1 MIQVYLS
8 TNTNFDKNGDMAL
21 QPLSYEVSTAGI
33 NQAVE
38 FTIEHEIDEYGRYE
52 YLQKGNVI
60 KAFTPWDLK
69 EGQLFRIEDIDKD
82 SKEGTII
89 ASGYLLFY
97 DNVKTY
103 VKDFNNENVLIC
115 DTGDAT
121 GEEAIKKIFKNTNY
135 TGHSNIVKISRSR
148 LERRNIVAALTG
160 DDENSFVN
168 RWGGELFIDN
178 FDVYMN
184 NKIGHDTGLVI
195 SYGRNMEYIKESSS
209 YKNTITRI
217 IPIGFDGLRLTGK
230 TPWVDSPNI
239 DKYPYIMEK
248 EIKFEQV
255 KVKEENS
262 DEGFET
268 IEEARAELI
277 RLSKLLFEEEQID
290 SPESSIELSMYDMQG
305 TLEYESYECYEEVN
319 LGDYIK
325 ARHEILNIDTLVR
338 CIGYTWDGL
347 ALKYKTIK
355 LGHQIDNYF
364 DKQTD
369 IYNKVN
375 NILNS
380 DGSVNA
386 VEVSGI
392 LNAINVTMK
401 ACRDIA
407 QPLPV
412 RVMICEDFDKDS
424 PSYGAMCFGSMGFM
438 IAGERTQDD
447 KDWDWRTFGTG
458 KGFFADLIVAGTM
471 LADRIRGGV
480 LQSIDGS
487 LEIDLRESSKG
498 MQFKRNGKKAID
510 IAGTTMKFFDW
521 DGEGEAVAHIYS
533 TRIGGDENKLGLAI
547 ANKKDRSISISYE
560 SGDTYYS
567 YMRFDMDN
575 SDKITN
581 SPITIFKETDFRGT
595 QVWFGYDINSIY
607 NSTNNNLIAKV
618 QNEFTVADRANGT
631 SRFRVLQDWIAAY
644 DKDSCYFEAGKL
656 KSDGKGYFIFRD
668 GQTAYLYRAAGQE
681 KVWCDYN
688 LTVDKKLHVNGDLA
702 VVGNK
707 NCIQPT
713 ENYGDRLF
721 YSVEDAE
728 SYLTDRSMEVFTVEE
743 TAEGTYERVIL
754 LDNIFKEAVRV
765 DNNYTVE
772 VIKQGWGDYRV
783 KEQNENY
790 FVVEADRKDF
800 TFKYVVTAKRRGFED
815 IRLVEYHKV
824 ENDIEVMKVEGDL
837 ATNLDENEICRE
849 LNI

>member
-69 EGQLFRIEDIDKD
+69 NGQLFRIEDIDKD
-82 SKEGTII
+82 SKEGIII

-103 VKDFNNENVLIC
+103 VKDFSNENVLIC
-115 DTGDAT
+115 DTGNST

-135 TGHSNIVKISRSR
+135 SGHSNIMKISRSR
-148 LERRNIVAALTG
+148 LERKNIVAALTG

-178 FDVYMN
+178 FDIYMN

-209 YKNTITRI
+209 YKNTVTRI

-239 DKYPYIMEK
+239 NKYPYIMEK
-248 EIKFEQV
+248 EIKFDQV

-262 DEGFET
+262 NDGFET

-277 RLSKLLFEEEQID
+277 RLSTLLFEEDQID
-290 SPESSIELSMYDMQG
+290 SPEVSIEVSMHDLQG

-338 CIGYTWDGL
+338 CVGYTWDGI

-355 LGHQIDNYF
+355 LGHQIDNFF

-375 NILNS
+375 NILNN
-380 DGSVNA
+380 DGSINA
-386 VEVSGI
+386 IEVAGI
-392 LNAINVTMK
+392 LDAVNVTMK
-401 ACRDIA
+401 ACRNIA

-438 IAGERTQDD
+438 IAAERTPDD

-471 LADRIRGGV
+471 LADRIKSGMLMSMNEKTWIDMENGTFSFADGKLEWLNDILSINGNLKQINPNTNKTSCEIKDNSLIVYDHLEENSDSHEVGRLRAYRTQNKTDKRARNAIALNSRYDDLLIIGYLNEVGQLHEVMVFDSTGEYDGISNVSINGAVKTYRLYFQNNEDTFSGDVLGDGNMLRFRTSLNEGGKFV
-480 LQSIDGS
+480 FGQ
-487 LEIDLRESSKG
+487 
-498 MQFKRNGKKAID
+498 
-510 IAGTTMKFFDW
+510 AGT
-521 DGEGEAVAHIYS
+521 
-533 TRIGGDENKLGLAI
+533 L
-547 ANKKDRSISISYE
+547 
-560 SGDTYYS
+560 
-567 YMRFDMDN
+567 
-575 SDKITN
+575 
-581 SPITIFKETDFRGT
+581 
-595 QVWFGYDINSIY
+595 
-607 NSTNNNLIAKV
+607 
-618 QNEFTVADRANGT
+618 
-631 SRFRVLQDWIAAY
+631 
-644 DKDSCYFEAGKL
+644 
-656 KSDGKGYFIFRD
+656 
-668 GQTAYLYRAAGQE
+668 
-681 KVWCDYN
+681 
-688 LTVDKKLHVNGDLA
+688 
-702 VVGNK
+702 
-707 NCIQPT
+707 T
-713 ENYGDRLF
+713 ENI
-721 YSVEDAE
+721 
-728 SYLTDRSMEVFTVEE
+728 MEVSKDKLYHTGSIKCGNDMSCKNFIATGTKNRLVKTKDYGNIALNAYE
-743 TAEGTYERVIL
+743 TAECYFGDIGEGKTDSNCETIVK
-754 LDNIFKEAVRV
+754 LDDVFIQ
-765 DNNYTVE
+765 TVNT
-772 VIKQGWGDYRV
+772 
-783 KEQNENY
+783 NEGY
-790 FVVEADRKDF
+790 HVFLS
-800 TFKYVVTAKRRGFED
+800 KYD
-815 IRLVEYHKV
+815 
-824 ENDIEVMKVEGDL
+824 EGDIWVEERNKN
-837 ATNLDENEICRE
+837 AFKVKSNLPNIKFSYEIKAKQKDYENERLKEIN
-849 LNI
+849 LS

>member
-8 TNTNFDKNGDMAL
+8 TNTNYDKNGDMAL
-21 QPLSYEVSTAGI
+21 QPLSYEVSVSGI

-38 FTIEHEIDEYGRYE
+38 FTIEHEIDEYCRYE

-60 KAFTPWDLK
+60 KAFTPWDLEK
-69 EGQLFRIEDIDKD
+69 GQLFRIEDIDKD

-115 DTGDAT
+115 DTGDVT
-121 GEEAIKKIFKNTNY
+121 GEEAIKKIFKNTKY
-135 TGHSNIVKISRSR
+135 TGHSNIIKISRSR
-148 LERRNIVAALTG
+148 LERKNIVAALTG

-239 DKYPYIMEK
+239 DKYPYVMEK
-248 EIKFEQV
+248 EIKFDQV

-262 DEGFET
+262 NEGFET

-290 SPESSIELSMYDMQG
+290 SPEISIEVSMYDLQG
-305 TLEYESYECYEEVN
+305 TLEYKSYECYEEVN

-325 ARHEILNIDTLVR
+325 AKHELLNIDTLVR

-355 LGHQIDNYF
+355 LGHRIDNYF

-386 VEVSGI
+386 VEVAGI
-392 LNAINVTMK
+392 LDAINVTMK
-401 ACRDIA
+401 ACRDVA

-438 IAGERTQDD
+438 IAGERTPDD

-458 KGFFADLIVAGTM
+458 KGFFADYIVAGTM
-471 LADRIRGGV
+471 LADRIKSG
-480 LQSIDGS
+480 LLMS
-487 LEIDLRESSKG
+487 LNEKTWI
-498 MQFKRNGKKAID
+498 
-510 IAGTTMKFFDW
+510 
-521 DGEGEAVAHIYS
+521 
-533 TRIGGDENKLGLAI
+533 
-547 ANKKDRSISISYE
+547 
-560 SGDTYYS
+560 
-567 YMRFDMDN
+567 DMDN
-575 SDKITN
+575 GTFNFGNLLQFDGNEMRMKDTGFKIANSDNNIIAYIGQDNWMRLQGLEIFGIGECMQNKGAGTRSLKLIT
-581 SPITIFKETDFRGT
+581 TDGGATHIDFNGNP
-595 QVWFGYDINSIY
+595 YDDY
-607 NSTNNNLIAKV
+607 
-618 QNEFTVADRANGT
+618 TVRII
-631 SRFRVLQDWIAAY
+631 R
-644 DKDSCYFEAGKL
+644 EAGSEYL
-656 KSDGKGYFIFRD
+656 KMLTKGLEVQSFTPNTPCGLEVRSH
-668 GQTAYLYRAAGQE
+668 GNSAYLDFSYNAID
-681 KVWCDYN
+681 DYN
-688 LTVDKKLHVNGDLA
+688 VRLIVHNNDRNLHCHGDGLI
-702 VVGNK
+702 VHGNLQITGNK
-707 NCIQPT
+707 NCIQNT
-713 ENYGDRLF
+713 KNYGQVAF
-721 YSVEDAE
+721 YAVEDCE
-728 SYLTDRSMEVFTVEE
+728 SYFTDRSMELFTVEE
-743 TAEGTYERVIL
+743 TEEGTYERVIL
-754 LDNIFKEAVRV
+754 LDNVFKEAV
-765 DNNYTVE
+765 NLKKYSYTIEIV
-772 VIKQGWGDYRV
+772 KQSWGDYRI
-783 KEQNENY
+783 KEQTSNY
-790 FVVEADRKDF
+790 FIVESDRKDF
-800 TFKYVVTAKRRGFED
+800 TFKYAVIAKRKGYENV
-815 IRLVEYHKV
+815 RLEEYFYN
-824 ENDIEVMKVEGDL
+824 ESEVI
-837 ATNLDENEICRE
+837 NEQ
-849 LNI
+849 

>member
-8 TNTNFDKNGDMAL
+8 TNTNFDKNGDMSL

-69 EGQLFRIEDIDKD
+69 KGQLFRIEDIDKD

-89 ASGYLLFY
+89 ASGYLIFY

-115 DTGDAT
+115 DTGNTT

-135 TGHSNIVKISRSR
+135 IGHSNIMRISRSR
-148 LERRNIVAALTG
+148 LERKNIVAALTG

-178 FDVYMN
+178 FDIYMN
-184 NKIGHDTGLVI
+184 EKIGHDTGLII

-239 DKYPYIMEK
+239 NKYPYIMEK
-248 EIKFEQV
+248 EIKFDQV

-277 RLSKLLFEEEQID
+277 RLSNLLFEEEQID
-290 SPESSIELSMYDMQG
+290 SPEVSIEVSMYDLQG

-386 VEVSGI
+386 VEVAGI

-401 ACRDIA
+401 ACRDTA

-412 RVMICEDFDKDS
+412 RVMVCEDFDKDS

-438 IAGERTQDD
+438 IASERTPDD

-458 KGFFADLIVAGTM
+458 KGFFADLIVAGILNANLIRAGIIESLDKKTWINLETGDVQITGTVKSQRGYQYVSLDSGGITLQDHHKLEQM
-471 LADRIRGGV
+471 LRIATSYFSANRDFNGTTFAMPQFADFLRIAHIEKSDLTDGWSETDIQNIFMDIWTNTQKVGNTLYKKGITFYKPVYIKDKVSFFHGTNHEGDILSVNWLGIEGLLGFYGDNGSILGYKSGESYKAAIAVTEDSVSGDNINTWGNVNCNGGRYHNGFFIGNHANAYSN
-480 LQSIDGS
+480 SITRS
-487 LEIDLRESSKG
+487 YSETNCIETEEKQVRFNFENVEIK
-498 MQFKRNGKKAID
+498 NGKAILN
-510 IAGTTMKFFDW
+510 IPK
-521 DGEGEAVAHIYS
+521 
-533 TRIGGDENKLGLAI
+533 R
-547 ANKKDRSISISYE
+547 
-560 SGDTYYS
+560 
-567 YMRFDMDN
+567 
-575 SDKITN
+575 
-581 SPITIFKETDFRGT
+581 
-595 QVWFGYDINSIY
+595 
-607 NSTNNNLIAKV
+607 
-618 QNEFTVADRANGT
+618 
-631 SRFRVLQDWIAAY
+631 
-644 DKDSCYFEAGKL
+644 
-656 KSDGKGYFIFRD
+656 
-668 GQTAYLYRAAGQE
+668 YLYINNGYIISSIIKKGQGNVWIGKE
-681 KVWCDYN
+681 EDNRFIIESDNDIKV
-688 LTVDKKLHVNGDLA
+688 
-702 VVGNK
+702 
-707 NCIQPT
+707 
-713 ENYGDRLF
+713 
-721 YSVEDAE
+721 
-728 SYLTDRSMEVFTVEE
+728 
-743 TAEGTYERVIL
+743 
-754 LDNIFKEAVRV
+754 NIEII
-765 DNNYTVE
+765 
-772 VIKQGWGDYRV
+772 IKIS
-783 KEQNENY
+783 
-790 FVVEADRKDF
+790 DF
-800 TFKYVVTAKRRGFED
+800 TNP
-815 IRLVEYHKV
+815 IQ
-824 ENDIEVMKVEGDL
+824 ENINNGECHARK
-837 ATNLDENEICRE
+837 NN
-849 LNI
+849 

>member
-1 MIQVYLS
+1 MIEAYKS
-8 TNTNFDKNGDMAL
+8 TNTNFDFNGDMVL
-21 QPLSYEVSTAGI
+21 KPSVCDLEVELNGM
-33 NQAVE
+33 
-38 FTIEHEIDEYGRYE
+38 IEVTLEHQYDKLGRWKYIE
-52 YLQKGNVI
+52 EDNIIRVPYPGKQ
-60 KAFTPWDLK
+60 
-69 EGQLFRIEDIDKD
+69 EGQLFYIYDKD
-82 SKEGTII
+82 KGMTGVKCKARHIFFDLASEVLVDCRPTNCNGKEALRKMLEGT
-89 ASGYLLFY
+89 GF
-97 DNVKTY
+97 
-103 VKDFNNENVLIC
+103 
-115 DTGDAT
+115 
-121 GEEAIKKIFKNTNY
+121 
-135 TGHSNIVKISRSR
+135 TGHSDIISINTAHYIRKHIAN
-148 LERRNIVAALTG
+148 EALIS

-168 RWGGELFIDN
+168 KWGGELDVDN
-178 FDVYMN
+178 FNVYMN
-184 NKIGHDTGLVI
+184 NRTGGEYGVTFK
-195 SYGRNMEYIKESSS
+195 YGRDLINLNENSNIDSI
-209 YKNTITRI
+209 ITRV
-217 IPIGFDGLRLTGK
+217 IPVGFNGITIPE
-230 TPWVDSPNI
+230 TYVESPLI
-239 DKYPYIMEK
+239 DKYRKVKTDVVKFDYI
-248 EIKFEQV
+248 
-255 KVKEENS
+255 KVKESPE
-262 DEGFET
+262 DEEGYDT
-268 IEEARAELI
+268 LEEAQEALREAAKELFNDG
-277 RLSKLLFEEEQID
+277 LDKLLYQLDLEVTKLEN
-290 SPESSIELSMYDMQG
+290 
-305 TLEYESYECYEEVN
+305 TLKYEDYKDILTTG
-319 LGDYIK
+319 LGDTVGVEHIDIGIDIK
-325 ARHEILNIDTLVR
+325 TRVIKFTYD
-338 CIGYTWDGL
+338 CIKE
-347 ALKYKTIK
+347 KYKSITI
-355 LGHQIDNYF
+355 GNYIENDIDRQNSVESTL
-364 DKQTD
+364 DKIT
-369 IYNKVN
+369 NA
-375 NILNS
+375 
-380 DGSVNA
+380 DGTVNA
-386 VEVSGI
+386 VEVAGI
-392 LNAINVTMK
+392 LNAVNVKMRAMK
-401 ACRDIA
+401 DIA
-407 QPLPV
+407 QKQDV
-412 RVMICEDFDKDS
+412 RALLCEDLDPES
-424 PSYGAMCFGSMGFM
+424 ETYGAMCYGTMGFM
-438 IAGERTQDD
+438 IAAERTPDNR
-447 KDWDWRTFGTG
+447 DWNWRTFGTG

-510 IAGTTMKFFDW
+510 IAGTTIKFFDW
-521 DGEGEAVAHIYS
+521 DGEGDAVAHIYS

-560 SGDTYYS
+560 SGDNYYS

-595 QVWFGYDINSIY
+595 QIWFGYDINSIY

-618 QNEFTVADRANGT
+618 QNEFKVADRANGT

-728 SYLTDRSMEVFTVEE
+728 SYLTDRSMEVFTVEK

-815 IRLVEYHKV
+815 IRLDEYYKV
-824 ENDIEVMKVEGDL
+824 ENDIEVINVEDDL
-837 ATNLDENEICRE
+837 TTNLVENEICEE

>member
-8 TNTNFDKNGDMAL
+8 TNTNFDKNGDMSL

-69 EGQLFRIEDIDKD
+69 KGQLFRIEDIDKD

-89 ASGYLLFY
+89 ASGYLIFY

-115 DTGDAT
+115 DTGNAT

-135 TGHSNIVKISRSR
+135 IGHSNIMRISRSR
-148 LERRNIVAALTG
+148 LERKNIVAALTG

-178 FDVYMN
+178 FDIYMN
-184 NKIGHDTGLVI
+184 EKIGHDTGLII

-239 DKYPYIMEK
+239 NKYPYIMEK
-248 EIKFEQV
+248 EIKFDQV

-290 SPESSIELSMYDMQG
+290 SPEVSIEVSMYDLQG

-325 ARHEILNIDTLVR
+325 ARHELLNIDTLVR

-355 LGHQIDNYF
+355 LGHQIDTYL

-386 VEVSGI
+386 VEVAGI
-392 LNAINVTMK
+392 LDAINVTMK
-401 ACRDIA
+401 GCRNVA

-438 IAGERTQDD
+438 IAAERTPDD

-510 IAGTTMKFFDW
+510 IAGTTIKFFDW
-521 DGEGEAVAHIYS
+521 DGEDDAVALIYS
-533 TRIGGDENKLGLAI
+533 TRIRRDENKLGLAI
-547 ANKKDRSISISYE
+547 ANKKNRSISIAYE
-560 SGDTYYS
+560 ADDNFYS

-581 SPITIFKETDFRGT
+581 SPITIFKETDFKGS
-595 QVWFGYDINSIY
+595 QIWFGYGSNSIY
-607 NSTNNNLIAKV
+607 KAKSDNLIANVKNGFIVLDRETAKSIALFKNGRTYFSKNDKV
-618 QNEFTVADRANGT
+618 YCDLTSEYFAFFKEGKAYFWKDLNQDKIWCTYDFVADRD
-631 SRFRVLQDWIAAY
+631 F
-644 DKDSCYFEAGKL
+644 
-656 KSDGKGYFIFRD
+656 
-668 GQTAYLYRAAGQE
+668 
-681 KVWCDYN
+681 
-688 LTVDKKLHVNGDLA
+688 HVNRNFTVSGT
-702 VVGNK
+702 K

-713 ENYGDRLF
+713 ENYGERLF
-721 YSVEDAE
+721 YSVEDCE
-728 SYLTDRSMEVFTVEE
+728 NYLTDRSMEVFNVEKTE
-743 TAEGTYERVIL
+743 EDTYERIIL
-754 LDNIFKEAVRV
+754 LDNIFKEAVRI
-765 DNNYTVE
+765 DTDYTIE
-772 VIKQGWGDYRV
+772 IFKQGWGDYRI
-783 KEQNENY
+783 KEQTKDY
-790 FVVEADRKDF
+790 FIVEADREDF

-815 IRLVEYHKV
+815 KRLEEFFKHENYTDIKDESNVSVEEFGGVVYEH
-824 ENDIEVMKVEGDL
+824 EDN
-837 ATNLDENEICRE
+837 
-849 LNI
+849 

>member
-8 TNTNFDKNGDMAL
+8 TNTNFDKNGDMSL

-69 EGQLFRIEDIDKD
+69 KGQLFRIEDIDKD

-89 ASGYLLFY
+89 ASGYLIFY

-115 DTGDAT
+115 DTGNAT

-135 TGHSNIVKISRSR
+135 IGHSNIMRISRSR
-148 LERRNIVAALTG
+148 LERKNIVAALTG

-178 FDVYMN
+178 FDIYRN
-184 NKIGHDTGLVI
+184 EKIGHDTGLII

-248 EIKFEQV
+248 EIKFDHV

-290 SPESSIELSMYDMQG
+290 SPEVSIEVSMYDLQG

-325 ARHEILNIDTLVR
+325 ARHELLNIDTLVR

-355 LGHQIDNYF
+355 LGHQIDTYL

-386 VEVSGI
+386 VEVAGI
-392 LNAINVTMK
+392 LDAINVTMK
-401 ACRDIA
+401 GCRNVA

-438 IAGERTQDD
+438 IAAERTPDD

-510 IAGTTMKFFDW
+510 IAGTTIKFFDW
-521 DGEGEAVAHIYS
+521 DGEDDAVALIYS
-533 TRIGGDENKLGLAI
+533 TRIRRDENKLGLAI
-547 ANKKDRSISISYE
+547 ANKKNRSISIAYE
-560 SGDTYYS
+560 ADDNFYS

-581 SPITIFKETDFRGT
+581 SPITIFKETDFKGS
-595 QVWFGYDINSIY
+595 QIWFGYGSNSIY
-607 NSTNNNLIAKV
+607 KAKSDNLIANVKNGFIVLDRETAKSIALFKNGRTYFSKNDKV
-618 QNEFTVADRANGT
+618 YCDLTPEYFAFFKEGKAYLWKDLNQDKIWCTYDFVADRD
-631 SRFRVLQDWIAAY
+631 F
-644 DKDSCYFEAGKL
+644 
-656 KSDGKGYFIFRD
+656 
-668 GQTAYLYRAAGQE
+668 
-681 KVWCDYN
+681 
-688 LTVDKKLHVNGDLA
+688 HVNRNFTVSGT
-702 VVGNK
+702 K

-713 ENYGDRLF
+713 ENYGERLF
-721 YSVEDAE
+721 YSVEDCE
-728 SYLTDRSMEVFTVEE
+728 NYLTDRSMEVFNVEKTKE
-743 TAEGTYERVIL
+743 DTYERIIL
-754 LDNIFKEAVRV
+754 LDNIFKEAVRI
-765 DNNYTVE
+765 DTDYTIE
-772 VIKQGWGDYRV
+772 IFKQGWGDYRI
-783 KEQNENY
+783 KEQTKDY
-790 FVVEADRKDF
+790 FIVEADREDF

-815 IRLVEYHKV
+815 KRLEEFFKHENYTDIKEESNVSVEEFGGVVYEH
-824 ENDIEVMKVEGDL
+824 EDN
-837 ATNLDENEICRE
+837 
-849 LNI
+849 

>member
-1 MIQVYLS
+1 MIEAYKS
-8 TNTNFDKNGDMAL
+8 TNTNFDFNGDMVL
-21 QPLSYEVSTAGI
+21 KPSLCDLEVELNGM
-33 NQAVE
+33 
-38 FTIEHEIDEYGRYE
+38 IEVTLEHPYDKLGRWRYIE
-52 YLQKGNVI
+52 EDNIIRVPYPGKQ
-60 KAFTPWDLK
+60 
-69 EGQLFRIEDIDKD
+69 EGQLFYIYDKD
-82 SKEGTII
+82 KGMTGVKCKARHIFFDLASEVLVDCRPTNCNGKEALRKMLEGTGFT
-89 ASGYLLFY
+89 GYS
-97 DNVKTY
+97 D
-103 VKDFNNENVLIC
+103 
-115 DTGDAT
+115 
-121 GEEAIKKIFKNTNY
+121 
-135 TGHSNIVKISRSR
+135 
-148 LERRNIVAALTG
+148 IVAINTAHYIRKHIANEALIS

-168 RWGGELFIDN
+168 KWGGELDVDN
-178 FDVYMN
+178 FNVYMN
-184 NKIGHDTGLVI
+184 NRTGGEYGVTFK
-195 SYGRNMEYIKESSS
+195 YGRDLINLNENSNIDSI
-209 YKNTITRI
+209 ITRV
-217 IPIGFDGLRLTGK
+217 IPVGFNGITIPETYVESPLINKYRKVK
-230 TPWVDSPNI
+230 TDVVKFD
-239 DKYPYIMEK
+239 YI
-248 EIKFEQV
+248 
-255 KVKEENS
+255 KVKESPE
-262 DEGFET
+262 DEEGYDTLEKAQ
-268 IEEARAELI
+268 EALREAAKELFNDG
-277 RLSKLLFEEEQID
+277 LDKLLYQLDLEVTKLEN
-290 SPESSIELSMYDMQG
+290 
-305 TLEYESYECYEEVN
+305 TLKYEDYKDILTTG
-319 LGDYIK
+319 LGDTVGVEHIDIGIDIK
-325 ARHEILNIDTLVR
+325 TRVIKFTYD
-338 CIGYTWDGL
+338 CIKE
-347 ALKYKTIK
+347 KYKTITI
-355 LGHQIDNYF
+355 GNYIENDIDRQNSVESTL
-364 DKQTD
+364 DKIT
-369 IYNKVN
+369 NA
-375 NILNS
+375 
-380 DGSVNA
+380 DGTVNA
-386 VEVSGI
+386 VEVAGI
-392 LNAINVTMK
+392 LNAVNVKMRAMK
-401 ACRDIA
+401 DIA
-407 QPLPV
+407 QKQDV
-412 RVMICEDFDKDS
+412 RALLCEDLDPES
-424 PSYGAMCFGSMGFM
+424 PTYGAMCYGTMGFM
-438 IAGERTQDD
+438 IAAERTPDNR
-447 KDWDWRTFGTG
+447 DWNWRTFGTG

-510 IAGTTMKFFDW
+510 IAGTTIKFFDW
-521 DGEGEAVAHIYS
+521 DGEGDAVAHIYS

-547 ANKKDRSISISYE
+547 ANKKGRSISISYE

-567 YMRFDMDN
+567 YMRFDIDN

-581 SPITIFKETDFRGT
+581 SPITIFKETDFRGS
-595 QVWFGYDINSIY
+595 QIWFGYDINSIY
-607 NSTNNNLIAKV
+607 NSTNNDLIAKV
-618 QNEFTVADRANGT
+618 QNEFKVADRANGT

-668 GQTAYLYRAAGQE
+668 GQTAYLYRVAGQE

-728 SYLTDRSMEVFTVEE
+728 SYLTDRSMEVFTVEK

-824 ENDIEVMKVEGDL
+824 ENDIEVMNVEGDL
-837 ATNLDENEICRE
+837 ATNLDENEICEE

>member
-1 MIQVYLS
+1 MIEAYKS
-8 TNTNFDKNGDMAL
+8 TNTNFDFNGDMVL
-21 QPLSYEVSTAGI
+21 KPSLCDLEVELNGM
-33 NQAVE
+33 
-38 FTIEHEIDEYGRYE
+38 IEVTLEHPYDKLGRWRYIE
-52 YLQKGNVI
+52 EDNIIRVPYPGKQ
-60 KAFTPWDLK
+60 
-69 EGQLFRIEDIDKD
+69 EGQLFYIYDKD
-82 SKEGTII
+82 KGMTGVKCKARHIFFDLASEVLVDCRPTNCNGKEALRKMLEGTGFT
-89 ASGYLLFY
+89 GYS
-97 DNVKTY
+97 D
-103 VKDFNNENVLIC
+103 
-115 DTGDAT
+115 
-121 GEEAIKKIFKNTNY
+121 
-135 TGHSNIVKISRSR
+135 
-148 LERRNIVAALTG
+148 IVAINTAHYIRKHIANEALIS

-168 RWGGELFIDN
+168 KWGGELDVDN
-178 FDVYMN
+178 FNVYMN
-184 NKIGHDTGLVI
+184 NRTGGEYGVTFK
-195 SYGRNMEYIKESSS
+195 YGRDLINLNENSNIDSI
-209 YKNTITRI
+209 ITRV
-217 IPIGFDGLRLTGK
+217 IPVGFNGITIPETYVESPLINKYRKVK
-230 TPWVDSPNI
+230 TDVVKFD
-239 DKYPYIMEK
+239 YI
-248 EIKFEQV
+248 
-255 KVKEENS
+255 KVKESPE
-262 DEGFET
+262 DEEGYDT
-268 IEEARAELI
+268 LEEAQEALREAAKELFNDG
-277 RLSKLLFEEEQID
+277 LDKLLYQLDLEVTKLEN
-290 SPESSIELSMYDMQG
+290 
-305 TLEYESYECYEEVN
+305 TLKYEDYKDILTTG
-319 LGDYIK
+319 LGDTVGVEHIDIGIDIK
-325 ARHEILNIDTLVR
+325 TRVIKFTYD
-338 CIGYTWDGL
+338 CIKE
-347 ALKYKTIK
+347 KYKTITI
-355 LGHQIDNYF
+355 GNYIENDIDRQNSVESTL
-364 DKQTD
+364 DKIT
-369 IYNKVN
+369 NA
-375 NILNS
+375 
-380 DGSVNA
+380 DGTVNA
-386 VEVSGI
+386 VEVAGI
-392 LNAINVTMK
+392 LNAVNVKMRAMK
-401 ACRDIA
+401 DIA
-407 QPLPV
+407 QRQDV
-412 RVMICEDFDKDS
+412 RALLCEDLDPES
-424 PSYGAMCFGSMGFM
+424 PTYGAMCYGTMGFM
-438 IAGERTQDD
+438 IAAERTPDNR
-447 KDWDWRTFGTG
+447 DWNWRTFGTG

-510 IAGTTMKFFDW
+510 IAGTTIKFFDW
-521 DGEGEAVAHIYS
+521 DGEGDAVAHIYS

-547 ANKKDRSISISYE
+547 ANKKGRSISISYE

-567 YMRFDMDN
+567 YMRFDIDN

-581 SPITIFKETDFRGT
+581 SPITIFKETDFRGS
-595 QVWFGYDINSIY
+595 QIWFGYDINSIY
-607 NSTNNNLIAKV
+607 NSTNNDLIAKV
-618 QNEFTVADRANGT
+618 QNEFKVADRANGT

-668 GQTAYLYRAAGQE
+668 GQTAYLYRVAGQE

-728 SYLTDRSMEVFTVEE
+728 SYLTDRSMEVFTVEK

-824 ENDIEVMKVEGDL
+824 ENDIEVMNVEGDL
-837 ATNLDENEICRE
+837 ATNLDENEICEE

>member
-8 TNTNFDKNGDMAL
+8 TNTNFDKNGDMSL

-69 EGQLFRIEDIDKD
+69 KGQLFRIEDIDKD

-89 ASGYLLFY
+89 ASGYLIFY

-115 DTGDAT
+115 DTGNAT

-135 TGHSNIVKISRSR
+135 IGHSNIMRISRSR
-148 LERRNIVAALTG
+148 LERKNIVAALTG

-178 FDVYMN
+178 FDIYMN
-184 NKIGHDTGLVI
+184 EKIGHDTGLII

-248 EIKFEQV
+248 EIKFDHV

-290 SPESSIELSMYDMQG
+290 SLEVSIEVSMYDLQG

-355 LGHQIDNYF
+355 LGHQIDTYL

-386 VEVSGI
+386 VEVAGI
-392 LNAINVTMK
+392 LDAINVTMK
-401 ACRDIA
+401 GCRNVA

-438 IAGERTQDD
+438 IAAERTPDD

-510 IAGTTMKFFDW
+510 IAGTTIKFFDW
-521 DGEGEAVAHIYS
+521 DGEDDAVALIYS
-533 TRIGGDENKLGLAI
+533 TRIRRDENKLGLAI
-547 ANKKDRSISISYE
+547 ANKKNRSISIAYE
-560 SGDTYYS
+560 ADDNFYS

-581 SPITIFKETDFRGT
+581 SPITIFKETDFKGS
-595 QVWFGYDINSIY
+595 QMWFGYGSNSIY
-607 NSTNNNLIAKV
+607 KAKSDNLIANVKNGFIVLDRETAKSIALFKNGRTYFSKNDKV
-618 QNEFTVADRANGT
+618 YCDLTPEYFAFFKEGKAYFWKDLNQDKLWCTYDFVADRD
-631 SRFRVLQDWIAAY
+631 F
-644 DKDSCYFEAGKL
+644 
-656 KSDGKGYFIFRD
+656 
-668 GQTAYLYRAAGQE
+668 
-681 KVWCDYN
+681 
-688 LTVDKKLHVNGDLA
+688 HVNRNFTVSGT
-702 VVGNK
+702 K

-713 ENYGDRLF
+713 ENYGERLF
-721 YSVEDAE
+721 YSVEDCE
-728 SYLTDRSMEVFTVEE
+728 NYLTDRSMEIFNVEKTE
-743 TAEGTYERVIL
+743 EGTYERIIL
-754 LDNIFKEAVRV
+754 LDNIFKEAVRI
-765 DNNYTVE
+765 DTDYTIE
-772 VIKQGWGDYRV
+772 IFKQGWGDYRI
-783 KEQNENY
+783 KEQTKDY
-790 FVVEADRKDF
+790 FIVEADREDF

-815 IRLVEYHKV
+815 KRLEEFFKHENYTDIKEESNVSVEEFGGVVYEH
-824 ENDIEVMKVEGDL
+824 EDN
-837 ATNLDENEICRE
+837 
-849 LNI
+849 

>member
-8 TNTNFDKNGDMAL
+8 TNTNFDKNGDMSL

-69 EGQLFRIEDIDKD
+69 KGQLFRIEDIDKD

-89 ASGYLLFY
+89 ASGYLIFY

-115 DTGDAT
+115 DTGNAT

-135 TGHSNIVKISRSR
+135 IGHSNIMRISRSR
-148 LERRNIVAALTG
+148 LERKNIVAALTG

-178 FDVYMN
+178 FDIYMN
-184 NKIGHDTGLVI
+184 EKIGHDTGLII

-239 DKYPYIMEK
+239 NKYPYIMEK
-248 EIKFEQV
+248 EIKFDHV

-290 SPESSIELSMYDMQG
+290 SPEVSIEVSMYDLQG

-355 LGHQIDNYF
+355 LGHQIDTYL

-386 VEVSGI
+386 VEVAGI
-392 LNAINVTMK
+392 LDAINVTMK
-401 ACRDIA
+401 GCRNVA

-438 IAGERTQDD
+438 IAAERTPDD

-510 IAGTTMKFFDW
+510 IAGTTIKFFDW
-521 DGEGEAVAHIYS
+521 DGEDDAVALIYS
-533 TRIGGDENKLGLAI
+533 TRIRRDENKLGLAI
-547 ANKKDRSISISYE
+547 ANKKNRSISIAYE
-560 SGDTYYS
+560 ADDNFYS

-581 SPITIFKETDFRGT
+581 SPITIFKETDFKGS
-595 QVWFGYDINSIY
+595 QMWFGYGSNSIY
-607 NSTNNNLIAKV
+607 KAKSDNLIANVKNGFIVLDRETAKSIALFKNGRTYFSKNDKV
-618 QNEFTVADRANGT
+618 YCDLTPEYFAFFKEGKAYFWKDLNQDKIWCTYDFVADRD
-631 SRFRVLQDWIAAY
+631 F
-644 DKDSCYFEAGKL
+644 
-656 KSDGKGYFIFRD
+656 
-668 GQTAYLYRAAGQE
+668 
-681 KVWCDYN
+681 
-688 LTVDKKLHVNGDLA
+688 HVNRNFTVSGT
-702 VVGNK
+702 K

-713 ENYGDRLF
+713 ENYGERLF
-721 YSVEDAE
+721 YSVEDCE
-728 SYLTDRSMEVFTVEE
+728 NYLTDRSMEIFNVEKTE
-743 TAEGTYERVIL
+743 EGTYERIIL
-754 LDNIFKEAVRV
+754 LDNIFKEAVRI
-765 DNNYTVE
+765 DTDYTIE
-772 VIKQGWGDYRV
+772 IFKQGWGDYRI
-783 KEQNENY
+783 KEQTKDY
-790 FVVEADRKDF
+790 FIVEADREDF

-815 IRLVEYHKV
+815 KRLEEFFKHENYTDIKEESNVSVEEFGGVVYEH
-824 ENDIEVMKVEGDL
+824 EDN
-837 ATNLDENEICRE
+837 
-849 LNI
+849 

>member
-8 TNTNFDKNGDMAL
+8 TNTNFDKNGDMSL

-69 EGQLFRIEDIDKD
+69 KGQLFRIEDIDKD

-89 ASGYLLFY
+89 ASGYLIFY

-115 DTGDAT
+115 DTGNAT

-135 TGHSNIVKISRSR
+135 IGHSNIMRISRSR
-148 LERRNIVAALTG
+148 LERKNIVAALTG

-178 FDVYMN
+178 FDIYMN
-184 NKIGHDTGLVI
+184 EKIGHDTGLII

-248 EIKFEQV
+248 EIKFDQV

-290 SPESSIELSMYDMQG
+290 SPEVSIEVSMYDLQG

-355 LGHQIDNYF
+355 LGHQIDTYL

-386 VEVSGI
+386 VEVAGI
-392 LNAINVTMK
+392 LDAINVTMK
-401 ACRDIA
+401 GCRNVA

-438 IAGERTQDD
+438 IAAERTPDD

-510 IAGTTMKFFDW
+510 IAGTTIKFFDW
-521 DGEGEAVAHIYS
+521 DGEDDAVALIYS
-533 TRIGGDENKLGLAI
+533 TRIRRDENKLGLAI
-547 ANKKDRSISISYE
+547 ANKKNRSISIAYE
-560 SGDTYYS
+560 ADDNFYS

-575 SDKITN
+575 SDKTTN
-581 SPITIFKETDFRGT
+581 CPVTIFKETDFKGS
-595 QVWFGYDINSIY
+595 QIWFGYGSNSIY
-607 NSTNNNLIAKV
+607 KAKSDNLIANVKNGFIVLDRETAKSIALFKNGRTYFSKNDKV
-618 QNEFTVADRANGT
+618 YCDLTPEYFAFFKEGKAYFWKDLNQDKIWCTYDFVADRD
-631 SRFRVLQDWIAAY
+631 F
-644 DKDSCYFEAGKL
+644 
-656 KSDGKGYFIFRD
+656 
-668 GQTAYLYRAAGQE
+668 
-681 KVWCDYN
+681 
-688 LTVDKKLHVNGDLA
+688 HVNRNFTVSGT
-702 VVGNK
+702 K

-713 ENYGDRLF
+713 ENYGERLF
-721 YSVEDAE
+721 YSVEDCE
-728 SYLTDRSMEVFTVEE
+728 NYLTDRSMEVFNVEKTE
-743 TAEGTYERVIL
+743 EDTYERIIL
-754 LDNIFKEAVRV
+754 LDNIFKEAVRI
-765 DNNYTVE
+765 DTDYTIE
-772 VIKQGWGDYRV
+772 IFKQGWGDYRI
-783 KEQNENY
+783 KEQTKDY
-790 FVVEADRKDF
+790 FIVEADREDF

-815 IRLVEYHKV
+815 KRLEEFFKPENYTDIKEKSNLSVEEFGGVAYEH
-824 ENDIEVMKVEGDL
+824 EDN
-837 ATNLDENEICRE
+837 
-849 LNI
+849 

>member
-8 TNTNFDKNGDMAL
+8 TNTNFDKNGDMSL

-69 EGQLFRIEDIDKD
+69 KGQLFRIEDIDKD
-82 SKEGTII
+82 SKEGIII
-89 ASGYLLFY
+89 ASGYLIFY

-115 DTGDAT
+115 DTGNAT

-135 TGHSNIVKISRSR
+135 IGHSNIMRISRSR
-148 LERRNIVAALTG
+148 LERKNIVAALTG

-178 FDVYMN
+178 FDIYMN
-184 NKIGHDTGLVI
+184 EKIGHDTGLII

-239 DKYPYIMEK
+239 NKYPYIMEK
-248 EIKFEQV
+248 EIKFDHV

-290 SPESSIELSMYDMQG
+290 SPEVSIEVSMYDLQG

-355 LGHQIDNYF
+355 LGHQIDTYL

-386 VEVSGI
+386 VEVAGI
-392 LNAINVTMK
+392 LDAINVTMK
-401 ACRDIA
+401 GCRNVA

-438 IAGERTQDD
+438 IAAERTPDD

-487 LEIDLRESSKG
+487 LELDLRESSKG

-510 IAGTTMKFFDW
+510 IAGTTIKFFDW
-521 DGEGEAVAHIYS
+521 DGEGDAVALIYS
-533 TRIGGDENKLGLAI
+533 TRIRRDENKLGLAI
-547 ANKKDRSISISYE
+547 ANKKNRSISIAYE
-560 SGDTYYS
+560 ADDNFYS

-581 SPITIFKETDFRGT
+581 SPITIFKETDFKGS
-595 QVWFGYDINSIY
+595 QIWFGYGSNSIY
-607 NSTNNNLIAKV
+607 KAKSDNLIANVKNGFIVLDRETAKSMALFKNGRTYFSKNDKV
-618 QNEFTVADRANGT
+618 YCDLTPEYFAFFKEGKAYLWKDLNQDKIWCTYDFVADRD
-631 SRFRVLQDWIAAY
+631 F
-644 DKDSCYFEAGKL
+644 
-656 KSDGKGYFIFRD
+656 
-668 GQTAYLYRAAGQE
+668 
-681 KVWCDYN
+681 
-688 LTVDKKLHVNGDLA
+688 HVNRNFTVSGT
-702 VVGNK
+702 K

-713 ENYGDRLF
+713 ENYGERLF
-721 YSVEDAE
+721 YSVEDCE
-728 SYLTDRSMEVFTVEE
+728 NYLTDRSMEVFNVEKTE
-743 TAEGTYERVIL
+743 EDTYERIIL
-754 LDNIFKEAVRV
+754 LDNIFKEAVRIEN
-765 DNNYTVE
+765 DYTIE
-772 VIKQGWGDYRV
+772 IFKQGWGDYRI
-783 KEQNENY
+783 KEQTKDY
-790 FVVEADRKDF
+790 FIVEADREDF

-815 IRLVEYHKV
+815 KRLEEFFKPENYTDIKEKSNLSVEEFGGVAYEH
-824 ENDIEVMKVEGDL
+824 EDN
-837 ATNLDENEICRE
+837 
-849 LNI
+849 

>member
-8 TNTNFDKNGDMAL
+8 TNTNFDKNGDMSL

-69 EGQLFRIEDIDKD
+69 KGQLFRIEDIDKD

-89 ASGYLLFY
+89 ASGYLIFY

-115 DTGDAT
+115 DTGNAT

-135 TGHSNIVKISRSR
+135 IGHSNIMRISRSR
-148 LERRNIVAALTG
+148 LERKNIVAALTG

-178 FDVYMN
+178 FDIYMN
-184 NKIGHDTGLVI
+184 EKIGHDTGLII

-239 DKYPYIMEK
+239 NKYPYIMEK
-248 EIKFEQV
+248 EIKFDHV

-290 SPESSIELSMYDMQG
+290 SPEVSIEVSMYDLQG

-355 LGHQIDNYF
+355 LGHQIDTYL

-386 VEVSGI
+386 VEVAGI
-392 LNAINVTMK
+392 LDAINVTMK
-401 ACRDIA
+401 GCRNVA

-438 IAGERTQDD
+438 IAAERTPDD

-487 LEIDLRESSKG
+487 LELDLRESSKG

-510 IAGTTMKFFDW
+510 IAGTTIKFFDW
-521 DGEGEAVAHIYS
+521 DGEDDAVALIYS
-533 TRIGGDENKLGLAI
+533 TRIRRDENKLGLAI
-547 ANKKDRSISISYE
+547 ANKKNRSISIAYE
-560 SGDTYYS
+560 ADDNFYS

-581 SPITIFKETDFRGT
+581 SPITIFKETDFKGS
-595 QVWFGYDINSIY
+595 QIWFGYGSNSIY
-607 NSTNNNLIAKV
+607 KAKSDNLIANVKNGFIVLDRETAKSIALFKNGRTYFSKNDKV
-618 QNEFTVADRANGT
+618 YCDLTPEYFAFFKEGKAYFFKDLNQDKIWCTYDFVADRD
-631 SRFRVLQDWIAAY
+631 F
-644 DKDSCYFEAGKL
+644 
-656 KSDGKGYFIFRD
+656 
-668 GQTAYLYRAAGQE
+668 
-681 KVWCDYN
+681 
-688 LTVDKKLHVNGDLA
+688 HVNRNFTVSGT
-702 VVGNK
+702 K

-713 ENYGDRLF
+713 ENYGERLF
-721 YSVEDAE
+721 YSVEDCE
-728 SYLTDRSMEVFTVEE
+728 NYLTDRSMEVFNVEKTE
-743 TAEGTYERVIL
+743 EDTYERIIL
-754 LDNIFKEAVRV
+754 LDNIFKEAVRI
-765 DNNYTVE
+765 DTDYTIE
-772 VIKQGWGDYRV
+772 IFKQGWGDYRI
-783 KEQNENY
+783 KEQTKDY
-790 FVVEADRKDF
+790 FIVEADREDF
-800 TFKYVVTAKRRGFED
+800 TFKYVVTAKRRGFENKRLEKFFKHENYTD
-815 IRLVEYHKV
+815 IKEESNVSVEEFGGVVYEH
-824 ENDIEVMKVEGDL
+824 EDN
-837 ATNLDENEICRE
+837 
-849 LNI
+849 

>member
-1 MIQVYLS
+1 
-8 TNTNFDKNGDMAL
+8 
-21 QPLSYEVSTAGI
+21 
-33 NQAVE
+33 
-38 FTIEHEIDEYGRYE
+38 
-52 YLQKGNVI
+52 
-60 KAFTPWDLK
+60 
-69 EGQLFRIEDIDKD
+69 
-82 SKEGTII
+82 
-89 ASGYLLFY
+89 
-97 DNVKTY
+97 
-103 VKDFNNENVLIC
+103 
-115 DTGDAT
+115 
-121 GEEAIKKIFKNTNY
+121 
-135 TGHSNIVKISRSR
+135 
-148 LERRNIVAALTG
+148 
-160 DDENSFVN
+160 
-168 RWGGELFIDN
+168 
-178 FDVYMN
+178 
-184 NKIGHDTGLVI
+184 
-195 SYGRNMEYIKESSS
+195 
-209 YKNTITRI
+209 
-217 IPIGFDGLRLTGK
+217 
-230 TPWVDSPNI
+230 
-239 DKYPYIMEK
+239 
-248 EIKFEQV
+248 
-255 KVKEENS
+255 
-262 DEGFET
+262 
-268 IEEARAELI
+268 
-277 RLSKLLFEEEQID
+277 
-290 SPESSIELSMYDMQG
+290 
-305 TLEYESYECYEEVN
+305 
-319 LGDYIK
+319 
-325 ARHEILNIDTLVR
+325 
-338 CIGYTWDGL
+338 
-347 ALKYKTIK
+347 
-355 LGHQIDNYF
+355 
-364 DKQTD
+364 
-369 IYNKVN
+369 
-375 NILNS
+375 
-380 DGSVNA
+380 
-386 VEVSGI
+386 
-392 LNAINVTMK
+392 MK
-401 ACRDIA
+401 ACRDTA

-438 IAGERTQDD
+438 IAAERTPDD
-447 KDWDWRTFGTG
+447 KDWDWKTFGTG

-510 IAGTTMKFFDW
+510 IAGTTIKFFDW
-521 DGEGEAVAHIYS
+521 DGEGDAVAHIYS

-581 SPITIFKETDFRGT
+581 SPITIFKETDFRGS
-595 QVWFGYDINSIY
+595 QIWFGYDINSIY

-618 QNEFTVADRANGT
+618 QNEFKVADRANGT

-668 GQTAYLYRAAGQE
+668 GQTAYLYRVAGQE

-728 SYLTDRSMEVFTVEE
+728 SYLTDRSMEVFTVEK

-824 ENDIEVMKVEGDL
+824 ENDIEVMNVEGDL
-837 ATNLDENEICRE
+837 ATNLDENEICEE

>member
-1 MIQVYLS
+1 MIEAYKS
-8 TNTNFDKNGDMAL
+8 TNTNFDFNGDMVL
-21 QPLSYEVSTAGI
+21 KPSLCDLEVELNGM
-33 NQAVE
+33 
-38 FTIEHEIDEYGRYE
+38 IEVTLEHQYDKLGRWKYIE
-52 YLQKGNVI
+52 EDNIIRVPYPGKQ
-60 KAFTPWDLK
+60 
-69 EGQLFRIEDIDKD
+69 EGQLFYIYDKD
-82 SKEGTII
+82 KGMTGVKCKARHIFFDLASEVLVDCRPTNCNGKEALRKMLEGT
-89 ASGYLLFY
+89 GF
-97 DNVKTY
+97 
-103 VKDFNNENVLIC
+103 
-115 DTGDAT
+115 
-121 GEEAIKKIFKNTNY
+121 
-135 TGHSNIVKISRSR
+135 TGHSDIISINTAHYIRKHIAN
-148 LERRNIVAALTG
+148 EALIS

-168 RWGGELFIDN
+168 KWGGELDVDN
-178 FDVYMN
+178 FNVYMN
-184 NKIGHDTGLVI
+184 NRTGGEYGVTFK
-195 SYGRNMEYIKESSS
+195 YGRDLINLNENSNIDSI
-209 YKNTITRI
+209 ITRV
-217 IPIGFDGLRLTGK
+217 IPVGFNGITIPE
-230 TPWVDSPNI
+230 TYVESPLI
-239 DKYPYIMEK
+239 DKYRKVKTDVVKFDYI
-248 EIKFEQV
+248 
-255 KVKEENS
+255 KVKESQE
-262 DEGFET
+262 DEESYNT
-268 IEEARAELI
+268 LEEAQQALREAAKELFNDG
-277 RLSKLLFEEEQID
+277 LDKLLYQLDLEVTKLEN
-290 SPESSIELSMYDMQG
+290 
-305 TLEYESYECYEEVN
+305 TLKYEDYKDILTTG
-319 LGDYIK
+319 LGDTVGVEHIDIGIDIK
-325 ARHEILNIDTLVR
+325 TRVIKFTYD
-338 CIGYTWDGL
+338 CIKE
-347 ALKYKTIK
+347 KYKSITI
-355 LGHQIDNYF
+355 GNYIENDIDRQNSVESTL
-364 DKQTD
+364 DKIT
-369 IYNKVN
+369 NA
-375 NILNS
+375 
-380 DGSVNA
+380 DGTVNA
-386 VEVSGI
+386 VEVAGI
-392 LNAINVTMK
+392 LNAVNVKMRAMK
-401 ACRDIA
+401 DIA
-407 QPLPV
+407 QKQDV
-412 RVMICEDFDKDS
+412 RALLCEDLDPES
-424 PSYGAMCFGSMGFM
+424 ETYGAMCYGTMGFM
-438 IAGERTQDD
+438 IAAERTPDNR
-447 KDWDWRTFGTG
+447 DWNWRTFGTG

-510 IAGTTMKFFDW
+510 IAGTTIKFFDW
-521 DGEGEAVAHIYS
+521 DGEGDAVAHIYS

-560 SGDTYYS
+560 SGDNYYS

-581 SPITIFKETDFRGT
+581 SPITIFKETDFRGS
-595 QVWFGYDINSIY
+595 QIWFGYDINSIY

-618 QNEFTVADRANGT
+618 QNEFKVADRANGT

-668 GQTAYLYRAAGQE
+668 GQTAYLYRVAGQE

-728 SYLTDRSMEVFTVEE
+728 SYLTDRSMEVFTVEK

-815 IRLVEYHKV
+815 IRLDEYYKV
-824 ENDIEVMKVEGDL
+824 ENDIEVINVEDDL
-837 ATNLDENEICRE
+837 TTNLVENEICEE

>member
-1 MIQVYLS
+1 
-8 TNTNFDKNGDMAL
+8 
-21 QPLSYEVSTAGI
+21 
-33 NQAVE
+33 
-38 FTIEHEIDEYGRYE
+38 
-52 YLQKGNVI
+52 
-60 KAFTPWDLK
+60 
-69 EGQLFRIEDIDKD
+69 
-82 SKEGTII
+82 
-89 ASGYLLFY
+89 
-97 DNVKTY
+97 
-103 VKDFNNENVLIC
+103 
-115 DTGDAT
+115 
-121 GEEAIKKIFKNTNY
+121 
-135 TGHSNIVKISRSR
+135 
-148 LERRNIVAALTG
+148 
-160 DDENSFVN
+160 
-168 RWGGELFIDN
+168 
-178 FDVYMN
+178 
-184 NKIGHDTGLVI
+184 
-195 SYGRNMEYIKESSS
+195 
-209 YKNTITRI
+209 
-217 IPIGFDGLRLTGK
+217 
-230 TPWVDSPNI
+230 
-239 DKYPYIMEK
+239 
-248 EIKFEQV
+248 
-255 KVKEENS
+255 
-262 DEGFET
+262 
-268 IEEARAELI
+268 
-277 RLSKLLFEEEQID
+277 
-290 SPESSIELSMYDMQG
+290 
-305 TLEYESYECYEEVN
+305 
-319 LGDYIK
+319 
-325 ARHEILNIDTLVR
+325 
-338 CIGYTWDGL
+338 
-347 ALKYKTIK
+347 
-355 LGHQIDNYF
+355 
-364 DKQTD
+364 
-369 IYNKVN
+369 
-375 NILNS
+375 
-380 DGSVNA
+380 
-386 VEVSGI
+386 
-392 LNAINVTMK
+392 MK
-401 ACRDIA
+401 ACRDVA

-438 IAGERTQDD
+438 IAAERTPDD
-447 KDWDWRTFGTG
+447 KDWDWKTFGSG
-458 KGFFADLIVAGTM
+458 KGFFADFIVAGTM

-510 IAGTTMKFFDW
+510 IEGTKIKFFDW
-521 DGEGEAVAHIYS
+521 DGEGDAVAHIYS

-575 SDKITN
+575 SDKTTN
-581 SPITIFKETDFRGT
+581 SPITIFKETDFRGS
-595 QVWFGYDINSIY
+595 QIWFGYDINSIY

-618 QNEFTVADRANGT
+618 QNEFKVADRANGK

-668 GQTAYLYRAAGQE
+668 GQTAYLYRVAGQE

-728 SYLTDRSMEVFTVEE
+728 SYLTDRSMEVFTVEK

-824 ENDIEVMKVEGDL
+824 ENDIEVMNVEGDL
-837 ATNLDENEICRE
+837 ATNLDENEICEE